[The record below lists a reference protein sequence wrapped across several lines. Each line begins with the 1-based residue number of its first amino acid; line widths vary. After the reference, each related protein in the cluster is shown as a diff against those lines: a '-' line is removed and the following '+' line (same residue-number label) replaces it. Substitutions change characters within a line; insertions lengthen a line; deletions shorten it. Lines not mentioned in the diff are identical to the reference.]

1 MTRRAL
7 LLPLLLPL
15 LLASQAAMA
24 AKWVRLEGSRASEF
38 FVDRASIV
46 KVEKTTRKA
55 WSMQTFRK
63 PQKTPEGRAYR
74 SVKSLHLY
82 TCNEHT
88 ATLLAQVFYPEPL
101 GKGEPV
107 ENYKYEKYS
116 PEDIVPDSAQE
127 KVLSAACRR

>member
-1 MTRRAL
+1 MIPRAAL
-7 LLPLLLPL
+7 LLSLLLT
-15 LLASQAAMA
+15 AQAAWA
-24 AKWVRLEGSRASEF
+24 AKWMRLDSSHANTYY
-38 FVDRASIV
+38 VDRASVV
-46 KVEKTTRKA
+46 KADKTTRKA

-63 PQKTPEGRAYR
+63 PQTTPEGHAYR
-74 SVKSLHLY
+74 SVKMLHLY

-116 PEDIVPDSAQE
+116 PEDIVPDSPQE
-127 KVLSAACRR
+127 RVLSVACKR

>member
-1 MTRRAL
+1 MKAAAL
-7 LLPLLLPL
+7 LLPLI
-15 LLASQAAMA
+15 LACQQAAA
-24 AKWVRLEGSRASEF
+24 AQWVRLDGKGANAF
-38 FVDRASIV
+38 YVDKASIV

-63 PQKTPEGRAYR
+63 PQTAPEGHNYR

-82 TCNEHT
+82 SCNEHT

-116 PEDIVPDSAQE
+116 PEDVVPDSPQE
-127 KVLSAACRR
+127 RVLSAACKR

>member
-1 MTRRAL
+1 MIARAAL
-7 LLPLLLPL
+7 LLPLLL
-15 LLASQAAMA
+15 ACQAAMA
-24 AKWVRLEGSRASEF
+24 AKWMRLEGSHAGAF
-38 FVDRASIV
+38 YVDRASIV

-63 PQKTPEGRAYR
+63 AQTTPEGHTYR

-82 TCNEHT
+82 ACNEHT

-107 ENYKYEKYS
+107 ENYKYEKYA
-116 PEDIVPDSAQE
+116 PEDIVPDSPQE
-127 KVLSAACRR
+127 RVLSQACGKR

>member
-1 MTRRAL
+1 MSKRAVL
-7 LLPLLLPL
+7 LLPLVF
-15 LLASQAAMA
+15 ATQAAWA
-24 AKWVRLEGSRASEF
+24 AKWMLLDSSRAGAYY
-38 FVDRASIV
+38 VDRASIV
-46 KVEKTTRKA
+46 KVDKTTRKA
-55 WSMQTFRK
+55 WSMQSFRK
-63 PQKTPEGRAYR
+63 AQTTPEGHAYR

-127 KVLSAACRR
+127 KVLSAACKR

>member
-7 LLPLLLPL
+7 LLPLLLSSL
-15 LLASQAAMA
+15 LTAQAAWA
-24 AKWVRLEGSRASEF
+24 ANWMRLDSGHASASY
-38 FVDRASIV
+38 VDRASIV
-46 KVEKTTRKA
+46 KVDKTTRKA
-55 WSMQTFRK
+55 WSMQSFRK
-63 PQKTPEGRAYR
+63 PQTTPEGRAYR

-127 KVLSAACRR
+127 KVLSAACKR